1 MTTELVCRIC
11 ERSYI
16 GRVGQRY
23 CGRACQLEGAR
34 RAHYPE
40 PEAAAQY
47 RARLAAAAA
56 RRPDLA
62 ERWGV
67 SV

>member
-1 MTTELVCRIC
+1 MTEHECAVCGRAFL
-11 ERSYI
+11 
-16 GRVGQRY
+16 GRVEQRY

-40 PEAAAQY
+40 PETPEQQA
-47 RARLAAAAA
+47 ARLAAAIARNPEMAA
-56 RRPDLA
+56 RY
-62 ERWGV
+62 GV

>member
-40 PEAAAQY
+40 PEPPEQQAARIAAAI
-47 RARLAAAAA
+47 ARNPEMAA
-56 RRPDLA
+56 RY
-62 ERWGV
+62 GV
-67 SV
+67 TE

>member
-1 MTTELVCRIC
+1 MTTEHECAVC
-11 ERSYI
+11 
-16 GRVGQRY
+16 GRAFCGRAEQRY

-40 PEAAAQY
+40 PETPEQQA
-47 RARLAAAAA
+47 ARLAAAIA

-62 ERWGV
+62 ELWGL
-67 SV
+67 